1 MAGQPPE
8 FPPVPTGSPHPA
20 LDPVSPNL
28 FRHRQFWLRLAAYR
42 PLLVLGGMWLL
53 IVTIALVAYGR
64 LLNTGTQPPPSSTS
78 AARGEPAFVLPQPPA
93 PSRNPA
99 PTVDPAQGES
109 IPVESIQGSDAMQ
122 PSPWAL
128 TLMVMLCAGGC
139 FVISQQL
146 QAKPQ
151 RRPRPKARHRP
162 QVTLAAA
169 VPDPH
174 VLRAIAP
181 PSSSG
186 PQAAPV
192 LQPRRIA
199 RGQSAP
205 RPQAPQAPAAGIQ
218 PEVVPPGA
226 TTAVDW
232 PAQSLVRQADLRQH
246 RPLSSFLRQSQ

>member
-64 LLNTGTQPPPSSTS
+64 LLNTGTQPSPSSTS
-78 AARGEPAFVLPQPPA
+78 TSRGESAFVLPQPPA
-93 PSRNPA
+93 PSRNPV
-99 PTVDPAQGES
+99 PTIDSVQGAAQGES
-109 IPVESIQGSDAMQ
+109 TQDSDEMQ

-128 TLMVMLCAGGC
+128 ALMVALCAGGC
-139 FVISQQL
+139 FVISQQI

-151 RRPRPKARHRP
+151 HRPPPKARRRP

-169 VPDPH
+169 VPDSRSPG
-174 VLRAIAP
+174 AIAP
-181 PSSSG
+181 PPQSG
-186 PQAAPV
+186 PQSAPV

-199 RGQSAP
+199 RVQPAP
-205 RPQAPQAPAAGIQ
+205 LSGSPQAPAAGIQ
-218 PEVVPPGA
+218 PEVVPRGA

-232 PAQSLVRQADLRQH
+232 PAQSLVHQADLRQH
-246 RPLSSFLRQSQ
+246 RPLSSFLGQSR